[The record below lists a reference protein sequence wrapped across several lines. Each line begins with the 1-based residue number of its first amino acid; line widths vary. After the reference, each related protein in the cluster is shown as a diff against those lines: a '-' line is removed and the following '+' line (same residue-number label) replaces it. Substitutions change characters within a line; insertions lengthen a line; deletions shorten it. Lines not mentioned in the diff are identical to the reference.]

1 MAVSITSKD
10 QHGKRVI
17 AAIDAAIDTALART
31 DTEQYADGY
40 WVGVLESNA
49 CMEAEWLLAFH
60 VLGHECPWADEL
72 VTGILRRQRP
82 DGAWETYHAAPAGD
96 INATVEC
103 YAALRACG
111 WAADTEPL
119 VKARDWITAHGG
131 LPATRVFTR
140 LWLALIGEWPW
151 QHTPSLLP
159 EIIRLPLWAPFNIY
173 RFASWAR
180 ATLVPLTLLS
190 ARAHTRPLPDGCRL
204 DELFPGGRERFDYT
218 SRRSGT
224 WYSRRAWI
232 GFLDRGIKRLVA
244 GRRLPGRARTV
255 QRCIDWIVARQDD
268 DGTWGGIQ
276 PPWIYSLMALH
287 AEGRELDDPVIARGL
302 AALDTHWSVQRH
314 GGRII
319 QASQSPVWDTAL
331 MLIAQLD
338 CGRSPADRP
347 ALRRAVDWL
356 LAHEVRTAGDWQVRA
371 PGVEPGGWAFEHANA
386 HYPDVDDTA
395 VVVLLLARL
404 RDDLP
409 DARRIDAA
417 TGRAVRWLRA
427 MQSRNG
433 GWGAFDRDN
442 DSRLLADIP
451 FCDFG
456 EAVDPPS
463 VDVTAHVLEALAAL
477 GYDASDSAVQRATDF
492 IRAEQEPAGSW
503 FGRWGVN
510 HLYGTAAALM
520 ALRAIGEPADAPTI
534 ERGAQWLAEQQNDD
548 GGWGESCASYMDP
561 AQIGHGVSTPSQ
573 TGWALTGLIAVDRDR
588 YAPAIERGT
597 RFLLARQNA
606 GTWPEPQYTGTGF
619 PGYGIGT
626 RAAISDPEALAA
638 RLHQGGELQ
647 RGFMINYN
655 LYRHYFPLLALG
667 RIRHGMR

>member
-1 MAVSITSKD
+1 MAVAITNTA
-10 QHGKRVI
+10 QHGERAE
-17 AAIDAAIDTALART
+17 AAIDAAIDAALARA
-31 DTEQYADGY
+31 DADQHADGY

-60 VLGHECPWADEL
+60 VLGHDCPWSDEL

-82 DGAWETYHAAPAGD
+82 DGAWETYHAAPDGD

-103 YAALRACG
+103 YAALRARG
-111 WAADTEPL
+111 WDADAEPL
-119 VKARDWITAHGG
+119 QKARDWIVAHGG
-131 LPATRVFTR
+131 LSATRVFTR

-151 QHTPSLLP
+151 HHTPSLPP

-180 ATLVPLTLLS
+180 VTLVPLTLLS
-190 ARAHTRPLPDGCRL
+190 ARSHTRPLPDGCRL
-204 DELFPGGRERFDYT
+204 DELFPGGRDRFDYAP
-218 SRRSGT
+218 RRRGA
-224 WYSRRAWI
+224 WYSRRGLFGIA
-232 GFLDRGIKRLVA
+232 DRGIRRLVA

-255 QRCIDWIVARQDD
+255 QCCIDWIVERQDA

-276 PPWIYSLMALH
+276 PPWVYSLMALH
-287 AEGRELDDPVIARGL
+287 AEGRGLDDPVIARGL
-302 AALDTHWSVQRH
+302 AALDTHWSVPRH

-338 CGRSPADRP
+338 CGRTPADRP

-356 LAHEVRTAGDWQVRA
+356 LAHEVRTAGDWQVRL

-404 RDDLP
+404 RDDMP
-409 DARRIDAA
+409 NRQRIDAA
-417 TGRAVRWLRA
+417 LGRAVNWLES

-433 GWGAFDRDN
+433 GWAAFDRDN
-442 DSRLLADIP
+442 DSRLLADMP

-456 EAVDPPS
+456 EVVDPPS
-463 VDVTAHVLEALAAL
+463 VDVTAHVLEAFAAL
-477 GYDASDSAVQRATDF
+477 GRDVSDPAVQRGVAF

-510 HLYGTAAALM
+510 HLYGTAAVLM
-520 ALRAIGEPADAPTI
+520 GLRAVGEPPDARYI
-534 ERGAQWLAEQQNDD
+534 DRAAQWLAGQQNDD

-561 AQIGHGVSTPSQ
+561 AQIGRGVSTPSQ
-573 TGWALTGLIAVDRDR
+573 TAWAIMGLIAVDADR
-588 YAPAIERGT
+588 HAPAIRRGT
-597 RFLLARQNA
+597 EFLIGGQHG
-606 GTWPEPQYTGTGF
+606 GTWREPQYTGTGF
-619 PGYGIGT
+619 PGYGSGA
-626 RAAISDPEALAA
+626 RASITDAEAWAA
-638 RLHQGGELQ
+638 RLQQGGELQ
-647 RGFMINYN
+647 RAFMINYN
-655 LYRHYFPLLALG
+655 LYRHYFPLAALG
-667 RIRHGMR
+667 RMRRRMR

>member
-1 MAVSITSKD
+1 MAVSITNCKPYSDRVDAALAAALAWADAD
-10 QHGKRVI
+10 QH
-17 AAIDAAIDTALART
+17 
-31 DTEQYADGY
+31 ADGY

-60 VLGHECPWADEL
+60 VLGHEYPWAEEL

-103 YAALRACG
+103 YAALRARG
-111 WAADTEPL
+111 WSADAEPL
-119 VKARDWITAHGG
+119 QQARAWIVAHGG
-131 LPATRVFTR
+131 LSATRVFTR
-140 LWLALIGEWPW
+140 IWLALIGEWPW
-151 QHTPSLLP
+151 SRTPSLLP
-159 EIIRLPLWAPFNIY
+159 EIIHLPLWAPFNIY

-190 ARAHTRPLPDGCRL
+190 ARAHARPLPDGCRL
-204 DELFPGGRERFDYT
+204 DELFPEGRERFDYAT
-218 SRRSGT
+218 GRRGG
-224 WYSRRAWI
+224 WYSRRGWFRAA
-232 GFLDRGIKRLVA
+232 DRCVKRLVG

-255 QRCIDWIVARQDD
+255 QCCIDWIVARQDA

-287 AEGRELDDPVIARGL
+287 AEGRTRDDPVIARGL
-302 AALDTHWSVQRH
+302 AALDTHWSVRRH

-338 CGRSPADRP
+338 CGRTPAARP
-347 ALRRAVDWL
+347 ALQRAVEWL
-356 LAHEVRTAGDWQVRA
+356 LAHEVRTAGDWQVRS

-404 RDDLP
+404 RHDMP
-409 DARRIDAA
+409 DPGRIDGAID
-417 TGRAVRWLRA
+417 RAVRWLTA

-433 GWGAFDRDN
+433 GWAAFDRDN
-442 DSRLLADIP
+442 DSQLLADMP

-463 VDVTAHVLEALAAL
+463 ADVTAHVLEAFAAL
-477 GYDASDSAVQRATDF
+477 GRDGSDPAVQRGIAF
-492 IRAEQEPAGSW
+492 IRGEQEPAGSW

-510 HLYGTAAALM
+510 HLYGTVAVLT
-520 ALRAIGEPADAPTI
+520 ALRAVGEPRDAPTI
-534 ERGAQWLAEQQNDD
+534 IRAADWLAGQQNDD

-561 AQIGHGVSTPSQ
+561 AQIGRGVSTPSQ
-573 TGWALTGLIAVDRDR
+573 TGWALMGLIAVDADR
-588 YAPAIERGT
+588 YAPAIRRGT
-597 RFLLARQNA
+597 EFLVAGQDG

-619 PGYGIGT
+619 PGYGIGA
-626 RAAISDPEALAA
+626 RAAITDAAAWAA
-638 RLHQGGELQ
+638 RLQQGGELQ

-655 LYRHYFPLLALG
+655 LYRHYFPLAALG
-667 RIRHGMR
+667 RARRAMR